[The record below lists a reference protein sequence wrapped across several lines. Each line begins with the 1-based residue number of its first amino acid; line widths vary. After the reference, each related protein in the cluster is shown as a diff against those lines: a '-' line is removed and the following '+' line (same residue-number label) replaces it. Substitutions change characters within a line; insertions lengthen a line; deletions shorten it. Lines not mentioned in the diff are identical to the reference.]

1 MRKSLVFSPVAHC
14 SVDAYAISVGLK
26 GGGAGGGSEGTTLT
40 NIGCL
45 CKLTKMACCLFVC
58 EAVAG

>member
-1 MRKSLVFSPVAHC
+1 MRKSLVFSPVAQC

-26 GGGAGGGSEGTTLT
+26 GGGRGSEGTTLT